1 MVEHVIQIKSAITTN
16 VNVYIYL
23 SIYIYIYIHG
33 ILVHVIVKMVS
44 KMINI

>member
-1 MVEHVIQIKSAITTN
+1 MVEHVIQIKSGITTN

-33 ILVHVIVKMVS
+33 ILLHVIVKMVS